1 VSGSADR
8 AVHVAPART
17 AAGATPARR
26 SPAPA
31 EASDSH
37 HAGPGH
43 RLADIAVAVPDG
55 APVSPGRPVPRDRG
69 QPIAGPERASFT
81 SLLGASIP
89 DVRIHRGPDGW
100 PLADALGVRAFTVG
114 TDIVLGRGVD
124 EASPAGRRLVAH
136 ELAHAVQQ
144 AGAPER
150 PGPIPRTDPGGAEE
164 NEAHE
169 AAAGRG
175 VPRPRARLAIAGAG
189 PDVPVLPRARRFHD
203 LWPEFE
209 QAAYGLDVPRAT
221 AIARQ
226 LATAPYDFPDLLE
239 HGIHVVTWLDRHG
252 EPDAAKELQEEL
264 RRVWLIEFVSRDS
277 KLPSLDTLSWDAS
290 DPTALITLG
299 EEAARAGRHPV
310 AFSYLGLANEV
321 LSYYAMQASEKR
333 QVHLALESSDEAASA
348 GGPDAERERVLR
360 ESTQFPRLISR
371 TFQYGSLQKIYD
383 QMRRIYTVYPRLER
397 EAIGA
402 GDAAAATAARA
413 KASELQAEIRQHYT
427 WGTPQGPAP
436 IGEEVREPVE
446 IAEVSLTDTQRGPGL
461 TLHGAN
467 GAETDLTPLPGLP
480 SPKEVGD
487 NVQVQNLA
495 NLQQALM
502 AQADLQAELGRVP
515 EIRAAFGDRP
525 IDLTDQATR
534 QRVWLIAFR
543 SLRAAGPAPLGALMA
558 LIGRYLR
565 AFTIHTT
572 YNVRDWGVSYLDS
585 KMPTDLAGRTEQD
598 CGVYAL
604 TVAWDVYQT
613 AKRGDPG
620 LDLTFELITMLEHV
634 TLIIT
639 DRAAGEFYLVNN
651 DAISGP
657 LTGQPDRELSKAYGG
672 VRQLGYAV
680 GPSVP
685 VGIGSTRDAPRT
697 FHDQAWTRYRAA
709 TDWGLD
715 TPPPPDVEALRRTNP
730 AEFARRMGLL
740 EKERYERFY
749 RDQQTFSELMA
760 RLDPI
765 LDGLT
770 PSASDAGRLGSGL
783 DARIDGVL
791 LLVRAFIDLGPKQR
805 IAAGSAASRAV
816 LPNTSRYLYT
826 LPAGRT
832 VHPLARFAMALH
844 HLHRLGRVSTAKET
858 AYLAEIDRIDDF
870 RDAANAYLQAGA
882 NGPF

>member
-8 AVHVAPART
+8 AVHPPLRM
-17 AAGATPARR
+17 AAGATSAQRP
-26 SPAPA
+26 PAPA
-31 EASDSH
+31 EALGPR

-43 RLADIAVAVPDG
+43 RLADIAATVPGD
-55 APVSPGRPVPRDRG
+55 APASAGHLLPHGHG
-69 QPIAGPERASFT
+69 QPIAGPQRASFT
-81 SLLGASIP
+81 ALLGAPIP
-89 DVRIHRGPDGW
+89 DVRIHRGPEGW

-124 EASPAGRRLVAH
+124 EGSTAGRRLVAH
-136 ELAHAVQQ
+136 ELAHAIQQ
-144 AGAPER
+144 AGAPGR
-150 PGPIPRTDPGGAEE
+150 SGPIPLAAPGDPLEH
-164 NEAHE
+164 EAHR
-169 AAAGRG
+169 AAAGLA
-175 VPRPRARLAIAGAG
+175 VPRPGSTLAIAGAG
-189 PDVPVLPRARRFHD
+189 PDAPVLPVARRFHD
-203 LWPEFE
+203 LFPEFE
-209 QAAYGLDVPRAT
+209 QAAYRLDIPRAT

-239 HGIHVVTWLDRHG
+239 HGIEVVTWLDRHG
-252 EPDAAKELQEEL
+252 EPDAAKRLLEEL
-264 RRVWLIEFVSRDS
+264 RGVWLVEFVSRDS
-277 KLPSLDTLSWDAS
+277 KLPSLESLGWNGS
-290 DPTALITLG
+290 DPAMLITLG
-299 EEAARAGRHPV
+299 EEAARAGRHPE
-310 AFSYLGLANEV
+310 AFSYLGFANEV
-321 LSYYAMQASEKR
+321 LSYYAIQASEKR

-348 GGPDAERERVLR
+348 SGPDSERERLLR
-360 ESTQFPRLISR
+360 ESTQFPRLIAR
-371 TFQYGSLQKIYD
+371 TFQYGTLQKIYD

-402 GDAAAATAARA
+402 GDTAAATAARA
-413 KASELQAEIRQHYT
+413 KASELQAEIRLHYT
-427 WGTPQGPAP
+427 WGAPQGAGKA
-436 IGEEVREPVE
+436 GEETREPVE
-446 IAEVSLTDTQRGPGL
+446 IAEVSLTDTRRGPGL

-467 GAETDLTPLPGLP
+467 AAETDLTPLPGLP
-480 SPKEVGD
+480 PPKEVGD

-502 AQADLQAELGRVP
+502 AQADFQAELGRVA
-515 EIRAAFGDRP
+515 EVRDAFGDRP

-534 QRVWLIAFR
+534 QRVWLIMFR
-543 SLRAAGPAPLGALMA
+543 SFKAAGPSPLRPLMS

-565 AFTIHTT
+565 AFTVHTT

-585 KMPTDLAGRTEQD
+585 TMPTDLAGRTEQD

-613 AKRGDPG
+613 AKRGDSS
-620 LDLTFELITMLEHV
+620 LEVTFDLVTMLEHV

-639 DRAAGEFYLVNN
+639 DRAASEFYMVNN

-685 VGIGSTRDAPRT
+685 VGVGSTKDSART
-697 FHDQAWTRYRAA
+697 FHDRAWTRYQAA
-709 TDWGLD
+709 TDWGLE
-715 TPPPPDVEALRRTNP
+715 TTPPPDVEALRRTNP

-749 RDQQTFSELMA
+749 QDQQAFSEMMG
-760 RLDPI
+760 RLDGI
-765 LDGLT
+765 LDGLA
-770 PSASDAGRLGSGL
+770 PAASDAGRLGSGL
-783 DARIDGVL
+783 DARIEGAL

-805 IAAGSAASRAV
+805 IVAGSAASRAV
-816 LPNTSRYLYT
+816 LPSTARYLYT
-826 LPAGRT
+826 MPAGRT

-844 HLHRLGRVSTAKET
+844 HLHRLGRAQTAKET

-882 NGPF
+882 TGPL